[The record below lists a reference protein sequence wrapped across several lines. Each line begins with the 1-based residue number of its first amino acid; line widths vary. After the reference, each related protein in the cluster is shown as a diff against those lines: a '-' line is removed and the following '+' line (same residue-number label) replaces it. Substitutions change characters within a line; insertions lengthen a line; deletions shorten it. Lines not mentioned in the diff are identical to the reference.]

1 MSEGMAGDKL
11 LGRKTIGRMVHLWSF
26 EFDQL
31 VPNPAFVLAV
41 SETEADSAYLYVLW
55 VGGFGGQDR
64 VWAKGSRTPLEGRWT
79 WPDLM

>member
-1 MSEGMAGDKL
+1 MVDGIASVI
-11 LGRKTIGRMVHLWSF
+11 GRVTVGRMVHLWTV
-26 EFDQL
+26 EGGTEL

-41 SETEADSAYLYVLW
+41 SKEEEDSAYLHVLW

-64 VWAKGSRTPLEGRWT
+64 VWAKGCRVPMEGRWT